1 MIPSCP
7 DLTIMDKEGA
17 EMLGIIGGTSL
28 LYAELPELEKKVVHT
43 PFGNSEV
50 FTGDIALLLRHQG
63 ERPPHCIN
71 YRSHLAAL
79 AILGVTRVVT
89 IGSAGS
95 LHREIPPGSLIIP
108 DDYVSSATI
117 PSIHE
122 NRIRHVHPGFT
133 PSLMQQLA
141 GIIPEARFGGIYVQ
155 TRGPRIET
163 VAEVQALAR
172 AADVV
177 GMTIASEATLAIELA
192 MEVVALCTIDNYANG
207 LSDEALTFDHILASA
222 AEHRERTGRI
232 IRRIIGGMA

>member
-1 MIPSCP
+1 
-7 DLTIMDKEGA
+7 MDKEGA

-50 FTGDIALLLRHQG
+50 FCGDIALLLRHQG
-63 ERPPHCIN
+63 ERPPHSIN
-71 YRSHLAAL
+71 FRSHLAAL
-79 AILGVTRVVT
+79 AILGVTRVIT

-108 DDYVSSATI
+108 DDYVSSASI

-122 NRIRHVHPGFT
+122 YRIRHVHPGFS

-141 GIIPEARFGGIYVQ
+141 KTIPEARFGGIYVQ
-155 TRGPRIET
+155 TPGPRIET

-177 GMTIASEATLAIELA
+177 GMTIASEATLAIELG
-192 MEVVALCTIDNYANG
+192 MEVAALCTIDNYANG
-207 LSDEALTFDHILASA
+207 LSDEALTYDHILASA
-222 AEHRERTGRI
+222 AAHRERTSGI
-232 IRRIIGGMA
+232 VRRIIGGMA